1 MGHLLLDGLLW
12 GEVEMMIVLIKLIMH
27 EERKENGLEVDNAT
41 IALRQRLMIVQAV
54 RIPLSLPLLF

>member
-1 MGHLLLDGLLW
+1 MI
-12 GEVEMMIVLIKLIMH
+12 IVLIKLIMH

-41 IALRQRLMIVQAV
+41 MALRQRLMIVQTV